1 MHFDDFGDFGNL
13 GDLGDEPELLN
24 LTPLIDVLF
33 TVLVLFIVIS
43 PFLDIES
50 VQLAG
55 KGPEAVSQ
63 QQKRK
68 IRIFVNKNEQIKING
83 TQVSEKQLPIV
94 LQELKKTF
102 QNEVPELYQDKL
114 SPFGTY
120 LSIKHALEQAGFE
133 EMDLVVQPE
142 G

>member
-1 MHFDDFGDFGNL
+1 MRRRFFDDWM
-13 GDLGDEPELLN
+13 EEQELIN

-50 VQLAG
+50 IQLG
-55 KGPEAVSQ
+55 QKGSEAVGQ
-63 QQKRK
+63 RNKRK
-68 IRIFVNKNEQIKING
+68 IRIFVQKNEQIKIND
-83 TQVSEKQLPIV
+83 TPVTMKQLPVV

-102 QNEVPELYQDKL
+102 HEEIVELYQDKN

-120 LSIKHALEQAGFE
+120 LNIKHALEQAGFD

>member
-1 MHFDDFGDFGNL
+1 MRRRIFEDPIEDQ
-13 GDLGDEPELLN
+13 ELIN

-43 PFLDIES
+43 PFLDIETM
-50 VQLAG
+50 QLG
-55 KGPEAVSQ
+55 QKGSEAVGQ
-63 QQKRK
+63 RTRRK
-68 IRIFVNKNEQIKING
+68 IRIFVQKNEQIKIND
-83 TQVSEKQLPIV
+83 TPVTMKQLPAV

-102 QNEVPELYQDKL
+102 HEDTVELYQDKN

-120 LSIKHALEQAGFE
+120 LNIKNALEQAGFE

>member
-1 MHFDDFGDFGNL
+1 MRRRFFDDWM
-13 GDLGDEPELLN
+13 EEQELIN

-50 VQLAG
+50 IQLG
-55 KGPEAVSQ
+55 QKGSEAVGQ
-63 QQKRK
+63 RNKRK
-68 IRIFVNKNEQIKING
+68 IRIFVQKNEQIKIND
-83 TQVSEKQLPIV
+83 TPVTMKQLPVV

-102 QNEVPELYQDKL
+102 HEETVELYQDKN

-120 LSIKHALEQAGFE
+120 LNIKHALEQAGFD

>member
-1 MHFDDFGDFGNL
+1 MRKKL
-13 GDLGDEPELLN
+13 LDEMNEDAELIN

-50 VQLAG
+50 VQLPP
-55 KGPEAVSQ
+55 KGSEATGQ
-63 QQKRK
+63 RNKRK
-68 IRIFVNKNEQIKING
+68 IRIFVNKNEQIKIND
-83 TQVSEKQLPIV
+83 TQVSLKQLSAV
-94 LQELKKTF
+94 LIELKKTF
-102 QNEVPELYQDKL
+102 QNEIPELYQDKN

-120 LSIKHALEQAGFE
+120 LNIKHALEQAGFE

>member
-1 MHFDDFGDFGNL
+1 MRRRFFDEATE
-13 GDLGDEPELLN
+13 DLELIN

-50 VQLAG
+50 IQLG
-55 KGPEAVSQ
+55 QKGAEAVGQ
-63 QQKRK
+63 RAKRK
-68 IRIFVNKNEQIKING
+68 IRIFVQKNEQIKIND
-83 TQVSEKQLPIV
+83 TPVTIKQLPVV

-102 QNEVPELYQDKL
+102 HEDTVELYQDKK

-120 LSIKHALEQAGFE
+120 LQIKHALEQAGFE

>member
-1 MHFDDFGDFGNL
+1 MRRRFFDDWM
-13 GDLGDEPELLN
+13 EEQELIN

-50 VQLAG
+50 IQLG
-55 KGPEAVSQ
+55 QKGSEAVGQ
-63 QQKRK
+63 RNKRK
-68 IRIFVNKNEQIKING
+68 IRIFVQKNEQIKIND
-83 TQVSEKQLPIV
+83 TPVTMKQLPVV

-102 QNEVPELYQDKL
+102 HEETVELYQDKN

-120 LSIKHALEQAGFE
+120 LNIKHALEQAGFD

-142 G
+142 R

>member
-1 MHFDDFGDFGNL
+1 MRKRFLDEIAEET
-13 GDLGDEPELLN
+13 DLIN

-50 VQLAG
+50 IQLAQ
-55 KGPEAVSQ
+55 KGVEATGQ
-63 QQKRK
+63 REKRK
-68 IRIFVNKNEQIKING
+68 IRIFVQKTGQIKIND
-83 TQVSEKQLPIV
+83 TPVTLKQLPGV
-94 LQELKKTF
+94 LDELKKSF
-102 QNEVPELYQDKL
+102 REEIPELYQDKN
-114 SPFGTY
+114 SSFGTY
-120 LSIKHALEQAGFE
+120 LNVKHALEQAGFE

>member
-1 MHFDDFGDFGNL
+1 MRRRLFDEASE
-13 GDLGDEPELLN
+13 DLELIN

-50 VQLAG
+50 IQLG
-55 KGPEAVSQ
+55 EKGAEAVGQ
-63 QQKRK
+63 RTKRK
-68 IRIFVNKNEQIKING
+68 IRIFVQKNEQIKIND
-83 TQVSEKQLPIV
+83 TPVTIRQLPVV

-102 QNEVPELYQDKL
+102 REDTVELYQDKK

-120 LSIKHALEQAGFE
+120 LQIKHALEQAGFE

>member
-1 MHFDDFGDFGNL
+1 MDTFEEFDD
-13 GDLGDEPELLN
+13 ESELIN

-55 KGPEAVSQ
+55 KGIEAVGQ
-63 QQKRK
+63 HHKRK
-68 IRIFVNKNEQIKING
+68 IRIFVNKNEQIKIND
-83 TQVSEKQLPIV
+83 TLVPIKQLPLV

-102 QNEVPELYQDKL
+102 KDEIPELYQDKF

>member
-1 MHFDDFGDFGNL
+1 MNEDA
-13 GDLGDEPELLN
+13 ELIN

-50 VQLAG
+50 VQLPP
-55 KGPEAVSQ
+55 KGLEATGQ
-63 QQKRK
+63 RNKRK
-68 IRIFVNKNEQIKING
+68 IRIFVNKNEQIKIND
-83 TQVSEKQLPIV
+83 TSVSLKQLGVV

-102 QNEVPELYQDKL
+102 QNEIPELYQDKN

-120 LSIKHALEQAGFE
+120 LNIKHALEQAGFE

>member
-1 MHFDDFGDFGNL
+1 METFDPLHDEA
-13 GDLGDEPELLN
+13 DLIN

-50 VQLAG
+50 VQLAQ
-55 KGPEAVSQ
+55 KGIESVGQ
-63 QQKRK
+63 HHKRK

-83 TQVSEKQLPIV
+83 TSVSLKQLPVV

-102 QNEVPELYQDKL
+102 QDEVPELYQDKF

-120 LSIKHALEQAGFE
+120 LSVKHALEQAGFE